1 MYAAITFMAQIFGWD
16 LFYFIMK
23 EHMSD
28 PTDSRNHWER
38 TNLTENAPVFETSML
53 LVIICKKILFL
64 KKIVCRQF
72 LFKS

>member
-23 EHMSD
+23 EQMSD
-28 PTDSRNHWER
+28 PTDSRNHWEK
-38 TNLTENAPVFETSML
+38 TNLTENAPVFETSTL
-53 LVIICKKILFL
+53 AVIICRRLLFL
-64 KKIVCRQF
+64 KKIVCWQF